1 MSGKADPETQDFLLW
16 GKSLTT
22 LGEWHAESR
31 AKSARVIFDEYL
43 LPAVEHLKIGRVVR
57 QYADLFLIGICSGK
71 ADADDLLKALH
82 CLAIFSDE
90 QYQSIVD
97 HLASADYEAASVI
110 RS

>member
-43 LPAVEHLKIGRVVR
+43 LPAVEHLEIGCIVCQHV
-57 QYADLFLIGICSGK
+57 DSFLSEFAQEKPMRTIC
-71 ADADDLLKALH
+71 
-82 CLAIFSDE
+82 
-90 QYQSIVD
+90 
-97 HLASADYEAASVI
+97 
-110 RS
+110 